1 MVETKEDGSIEFIE
15 KEREVFGVETKYLML
30 RQNDPRKTKWDLI
43 IIFLAIY
50 NSF

>member
-1 MVETKEDGSIEFIE
+1 MSRF
-15 KEREVFGVETKYLML
+15 ML

-50 NSF
+50 NSFQIPFEIAFDP